1 MAVFEEVT
9 LTWEGREYTIAPDR
23 LMQAIAR
30 IEDTLTLA
38 ELHDY
43 AQRGTAPLGKLA
55 IAYASALRHAGAP
68 VTSDQVYAG
77 MFRQDGAGVSVE
89 AAAMAAI
96 NGLLAMMLPPG
107 VAGSAPPE
115 GAAGKLDAG
124 ARASGSS
131 KRPTRPR

>member
-9 LTWEGREYTIAPDR
+9 LSWEGRSYTIAPDR

-55 IAYASALRHAGAP
+55 IAYAAALRHAGGQ

-77 MFRQDGAGVSVE
+77 MFRRGQDGVSVE
-89 AAAMAAI
+89 QAALAAI

-107 VAGSAPPE
+107 VS
-115 GAAGKLDAG
+115 GAAAPETPPGKPDAG
-124 ARASGSS
+124 ERPSGSS
-131 KRPTRPR
+131 KKLTRPR